1 MRSSE
6 VWSSVGPMT
15 WLHLTKRLGV
25 SDLYAF
31 RLRATRESDSL
42 YELLSCLVDMH
53 LSASFV
59 SVCVMFCAS
68 SILSSVSASGVTCI
82 SCL

>member
-1 MRSSE
+1 
-6 VWSSVGPMT
+6 MT

-25 SDLYAF
+25 SALYAF

-59 SVCVMFCAS
+59 RVCVMFCAS

-82 SCL
+82 SCW